1 MEQEIIR
8 FENKM
13 KSCTSMTDL
22 LIAMSAWQ
30 GFCRNNT
37 LTDEQKR
44 RVDEAY
50 LTTEAQ
56 LIKQV
61 KTSLW

>member
-1 MEQEIIR
+1 MENEILR

-13 KSCTSMTDL
+13 KNCSSMTDL
-22 LIAMSAWQ
+22 LIAMSSWQ
-30 GFCRNNT
+30 SFCRNNA

-50 LTTEAQ
+50 LEAEAG
-56 LIKQV
+56 LIKNV